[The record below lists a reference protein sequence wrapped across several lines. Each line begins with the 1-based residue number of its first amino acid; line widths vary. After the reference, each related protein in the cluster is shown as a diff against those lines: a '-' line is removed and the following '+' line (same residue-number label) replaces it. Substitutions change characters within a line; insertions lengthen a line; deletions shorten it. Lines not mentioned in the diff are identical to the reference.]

1 MLSRF
6 SIIITENILTDY
18 WNLTIWFDLTQSPLT
33 RVEHSWIWRIGF
45 VVGPCEGHACSLLL
59 VSDRMKSHAHPLC
72 HEELE
77 MAMEAWRNWMA
88 DCLCVVLERIKKK
101 KLSFFMPSASADFS
115 SSHQVPEWWIKT
127 MSVWRAE
134 SYGHIPPM
142 DIRFCGC
149 PFIYCLWSYLVDNLA
164 TRFCHTWKPC
174 FSDSS
179 LMFR

>member
-101 KLSFFMPSASADFS
+101 KLSFFMPSASAEEKQIS
-115 SSHQVPEWWIKT
+115 
-127 MSVWRAE
+127 AAA
-134 SYGHIPPM
+134 
-142 DIRFCGC
+142 IRFRNDGLK
-149 PFIYCLWSYLVDNLA
+149 PWAFGELRATGTSPHGHQILWLSVHLLFMILLGWQFGYSFLSYMETLLQ
-164 TRFCHTWKPC
+164 W
-174 FSDSS
+174 
-179 LMFR
+179 